1 MTNQTQAEILSP
13 GAYLG
18 SLLISGG
25 EIRQGPQR
33 PESERF
39 KGQAES
45 SVAPAIS

>member
-25 EIRQGPQR
+25 ENKAGTT
-33 PESERF
+33 
-39 KGQAES
+39 KT
-45 SVAPAIS
+45 